1 MNRKKYK
8 LQTKIGVLVFL
19 LLLLVIVLANSVY
32 AWNELRQETNDARQL
47 ALQTSRSVAG
57 FPAVEEAFENGEGQ
71 EADVISEQIRTQ
83 VNADR
88 VYIINRN
95 SEIIAGGGENL
106 NPDARDAYTALVFGG
121 SYVREAD
128 KGQEGIIRSH
138 APVSVDYGDYTSV
151 EGAAVVEYSKAA
163 IRADV
168 WRQTGRTAVISLIVL
183 MIGAAGT
190 VWLSRSIRSDTLGLE
205 PYQIAEL
212 YRDRA
217 AIISSVQEG
226 IIAVDNSG
234 RITMVNRAAEELLQ
248 LPKNQEGLLIDEV
261 FLSPRKKKLLEGDEV
276 IRNEEIITASKTLI
290 VNESP
295 IAQYGNRIGRVFT
308 FRDKTDMKQMIEAF
322 SDVKKYSDDLRA
334 QSHEFT
340 NKLYALMGLLQLG
353 YYTEAEQML
362 REESKIQQKHTKM
375 VVDQIKD
382 EKLQAV
388 LLGKAAAASEKKT
401 GFTVDSESSLEAMP
415 EHVTLTSLII
425 IAGNLIDNAMEAV
438 NGQTTREVSF
448 FVTDIGKDIVMEVKD
463 NGPGMPGHLQTE
475 LFQQGTSSK
484 GEGRGYGMTN
494 VKNEVDELGGMIEVY
509 SNLEEGTVI
518 SVFIPKEIEKEESRD
533 A

>member
-8 LQTKIGVLVFL
+8 LQTKMGVLVFL

-32 AWNELRQETNDARQL
+32 AWNEFRQETNDARQL

-57 FPAVEEAFENGEGQ
+57 FPAVEEAFGNGEEQ
-71 EADVISEQIRTQ
+71 EAEVISEQIRTQ
-83 VNADR
+83 VDADQ

-95 SEIIAGGGENL
+95 SEVIAGDGKEL
-106 NPDARDAYTALVFGG
+106 NPDTEDAYTALVFGG
-121 SYVREAD
+121 SYVREGD
-128 KGQEGIIRSH
+128 KGNEDIIRSH
-138 APVSVDYGDYTSV
+138 APVSVDYGDHTSV
-151 EGAAVVEYSKAA
+151 EGAAVVEYSKAS

-168 WRQTGRTAVISLIVL
+168 WRQAGRTAAISLIVL
-183 MIGAAGT
+183 LIGAVGT

-205 PYQIAEL
+205 PYQIADL

-217 AIISSVQEG
+217 AIIGSVHEG
-226 IIAVDNSG
+226 IIAVDNND
-234 RITMVNRAAEELLQ
+234 RVTMVNRAAEELLQ
-248 LPKNQEGLLIDEV
+248 LPQDHEGLLIEEV
-261 FLSPRKKKLLEGDEV
+261 FPSSREEKISKDSSV

-295 IAQYGNRIGRVFT
+295 IAQYGQKVGRVFT

-353 YYTEAEQML
+353 YYKEAEQML
-362 REESKIQQKHTKM
+362 MDESSTQQRHTKM
-375 VVDQIKD
+375 VVDQIQD

-401 GFTVDSESSLEAMP
+401 NFVIDSESFLSTMP
-415 EHVTLTSLII
+415 GHVTLTSLII
-425 IAGNLIDNAMEAV
+425 IAGNLIDNAIEAV
-438 NGQTTREVSF
+438 SGQKEREVSF
-448 FVTDIGKDIVMEVKD
+448 FVTDIGKDIVMEIKD
-463 NGPGMPGHLQTE
+463 NGPGMPEHFQTE
-475 LFQQGTSSK
+475 LFRQGTSSK

-494 VKNEVDELGGMIEVY
+494 VKNEVDDLGGMIEVD
-509 SNLEEGTVI
+509 SNPEEGTVV
-518 SVFIPKEIEKEESRD
+518 SVFIPKERNKEELHD

>member
-8 LQTKIGVLVFL
+8 LQTKIGFLVFL

-32 AWNELRQETNDARQL
+32 AWNEFRQETNDARQL

-57 FPAVEEAFENGEGQ
+57 FPAVEDAFENGEKQ
-71 EADVISEQIRTQ
+71 EADVISEQIRMQ
-83 VNADR
+83 VNADQ
-88 VYIINRN
+88 VYIIDRN
-95 SEIIAGGGENL
+95 SEVIAGDGKEL
-106 NPDARDAYTALVFGG
+106 DPDSGDAYTALVFGG
-121 SYVREAD
+121 SYVREGNTD
-128 KGQEGIIRSH
+128 NEEVIRSH
-138 APVSVDYGDYTSV
+138 APVSIDYGDYTSV

-168 WRQTGRTAVISLIVL
+168 WKQTGRTAAISLIVL
-183 MIGAAGT
+183 LIGAVCT

-205 PYQIAEL
+205 PYQIADL

-217 AIISSVQEG
+217 AIIGSVHEG
-226 IIAVDNSG
+226 IIAVDNND
-234 RITMVNRAAEELLQ
+234 RVTMVNKAAEELLQ
-248 LPKNQEGLLIDEV
+248 LPRNREGLLIEEV
-261 FLSPRKKKLLEGDEV
+261 LPSSRERKMLNDSSV

-295 IAQYGNRIGRVFT
+295 IAQYGQRVGRVFT
-308 FRDKTDMKQMIEAF
+308 FRDKTEMKQMIEAF

-362 REESKIQQKHTKM
+362 MDESNAQQKHTKM
-375 VVDQIKD
+375 VVDQIRD

-401 GFTVDSESSLEAMP
+401 NFVIDSESFLSSMP
-415 EHVTLTSLII
+415 KHVTLTSLII
-425 IAGNLIDNAMEAV
+425 IAGNLIDNAIEAV
-438 NGQTTREVSF
+438 NGQKKREVSF
-448 FVTDIGKDIVMEVKD
+448 FVTDIGNDIVMEIRD
-463 NGPGMPGHLQTE
+463 NGPGMPEDLQTD
-475 LFQQGTSSK
+475 LFQQGASSK
-484 GEGRGYGMTN
+484 GEGRGYGMAN

-509 SNLEEGTVI
+509 SNPEEGTVV
-518 SVFIPKEIEKEESRD
+518 SVFIPKERNKEGVRD